1 MVASLR
7 LSCRHK
13 EGFVRQRR
21 DGASCLKLCKSC
33 WVNVAGR
40 TRESSGAAAG
50 EVEDMHVD

>member
-1 MVASLR
+1 MVASLC

-21 DGASCLKLCKSC
+21 DRASCLKLCKSC

-50 EVEDMHVD
+50 EVEDMRVD